1 MYLLFKRL
9 FDILFGV
16 CGLVLLLPVCA
27 ILKIALLFTGDR
39 GKLLYQQE
47 RVGKDGRIIK
57 IYKFRSMVVDAQEQL
72 EELLKD
78 EHYRR
83 EWEETQKIEDDPRIT
98 KIGHYLRK
106 TSLDELPQLLNVIK
120 GDMSLVGPRPLVPGE
135 LQLHGGSPL
144 YWQVKPGITGW
155 WACHGRSDINYKE
168 RLEME
173 YYYVN
178 NCSLKLDI
186 ICIYKTVIAVLE
198 QKGAK

>member
-27 ILKIALLFTGDR
+27 ILKIVLLFTGDR

-57 IYKFRSMVVDAQEQL
+57 IYKFRSMVVDSQEQL

>member
-9 FDILFGV
+9 LDILFGV

-27 ILKIALLFTGDR
+27 FLKIVLLFTGDR

-57 IYKFRSMVVDAQEQL
+57 IYKFRSMVVDSQEQL
-72 EELLKD
+72 EELLKG

-155 WACHGRSDINYKE
+155 WASHGRSDINYKE

-186 ICIYKTVIAVLE
+186 ICIYKTMIAVLE
-198 QKGAK
+198 QKGAR

>member
-27 ILKIALLFTGDR
+27 FLKIVLLFTGDR

-57 IYKFRSMVVDAQEQL
+57 IYKFRSMVVDALEQL
-72 EELLKD
+72 EELLKG

-173 YYYVN
+173 YYYIN

>member
-27 ILKIALLFTGDR
+27 ILKIVLLFTGDR

-155 WACHGRSDINYKE
+155 WASHGRSDINYKE

>member
-9 FDILFGV
+9 LDILFGV
-16 CGLVLLLPVCA
+16 CGLVSLLPVCA
-27 ILKIALLFTGDR
+27 ILKIVLLFTGDR

-57 IYKFRSMVVDAQEQL
+57 IYKFRSMVVDSQEQL
-72 EELLKD
+72 EELLKG

-98 KIGHYLRK
+98 KIRHYLRK

-144 YWQVKPGITGW
+144 YWQVKPGITGC
-155 WACHGRSDINYKE
+155 WASHGRSDINYKE

>member
-27 ILKIALLFTGDR
+27 FLKIVLLFTGDR

-57 IYKFRSMVVDAQEQL
+57 IYKFRSMVVDSQEQL
-72 EELLKD
+72 EELLKG

-155 WACHGRSDINYKE
+155 WASHGRSDINYKE

>member
-1 MYLLFKRL
+1 M
-9 FDILFGV
+9 
-16 CGLVLLLPVCA
+16 
-27 ILKIALLFTGDR
+27 
-39 GKLLYQQE
+39 YQQE

-57 IYKFRSMVVDAQEQL
+57 IYKFRSMVVDSQEQL
-72 EELLKD
+72 EELLKG
-78 EHYRR
+78 EHYRM

-155 WACHGRSDINYKE
+155 WASHGRSDINYKE

-186 ICIYKTVIAVLE
+186 ICIYKTVLQRYKKI
-198 QKGAK
+198 

>member
-27 ILKIALLFTGDR
+27 FLKIVFLFTGDR

-57 IYKFRSMVVDAQEQL
+57 IYKFRSMVVDALEQL
-72 EELLKD
+72 EELLKG

-106 TSLDELPQLLNVIK
+106 TSLDDLPQLLNVIK

-155 WACHGRSDINYKE
+155 WASHGRSDINYKE

>member
-57 IYKFRSMVVDAQEQL
+57 IYKFRSMVVDSQEQL

>member
-1 MYLLFKRL
+1 MYLLFKRF

-27 ILKIALLFTGDR
+27 ILKIVLLFTGDR

-155 WACHGRSDINYKE
+155 WASHGRSDINYKE

>member
-27 ILKIALLFTGDR
+27 FLKIVLLFTGDR

-57 IYKFRSMVVDAQEQL
+57 IYKFRSMVVDALEQL
-72 EELLKD
+72 EELLKG

-155 WACHGRSDINYKE
+155 WASHGRSDINYKE

>member
-9 FDILFGV
+9 FDILFDV
-16 CGLVLLLPVCA
+16 CGLVLLLPVCV
-27 ILKIALLFTGDR
+27 ILKIVLLFTGDR

-57 IYKFRSMVVDAQEQL
+57 IYKFRSMVVDALEQL
-72 EELLKD
+72 EELLKG

-155 WACHGRSDINYKE
+155 WASHGRSDINYKE

>member
-135 LQLHGGSPL
+135 LQLHGGCPL